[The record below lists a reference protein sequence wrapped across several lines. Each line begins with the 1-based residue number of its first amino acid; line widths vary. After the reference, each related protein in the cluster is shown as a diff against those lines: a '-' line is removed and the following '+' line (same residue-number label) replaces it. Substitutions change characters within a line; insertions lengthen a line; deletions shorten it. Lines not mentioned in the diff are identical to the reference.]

1 MSTKGVLFTACMW
14 LGAIG
19 VERMRTQEVAAGGLE
34 VLGVTCEDGKLEA
47 LLMATEDCG
56 RGRVVEIRNFC
67 GVVLVRFTTLEVAT
81 GEDEEE
87 VIALRSTGELVN
99 LVRVIEGCD
108 IGTRLLTA
116 EGEIEF
122 AILVVLPAIDV
133 GIVETGSTL
142 GTTVAGEFK
151 RDVTDGIDILLPSVT
166 LLIDIVDC
174 NLEESSILQ
183 VDILDST
190 IVGEEVSTLILCTI
204 TEGRITRDSVL
215 DGALATVVDGWGV
228 GDIRP
233 LGLLMVLVAFVKDIE
248 RGSQREI
255 KETLRSLLD
264 ENMEDLGELVSLST
278 EFVGKQLAPAVIG

>member
-81 GEDEEE
+81 GEEEEEE
-87 VIALRSTGELVN
+87 VIALRNKGELVN
-99 LVRVIEGCD
+99 LDRVIEGCD
-108 IGTRLLTA
+108 TCLLTA
-116 EGEIEF
+116 EGAIEF

-248 RGSQREI
+248 REI
-255 KETLRSLLD
+255 KETLRSLLA
-264 ENMEDLGELVSLST
+264 ENMEEDLGELVSLST